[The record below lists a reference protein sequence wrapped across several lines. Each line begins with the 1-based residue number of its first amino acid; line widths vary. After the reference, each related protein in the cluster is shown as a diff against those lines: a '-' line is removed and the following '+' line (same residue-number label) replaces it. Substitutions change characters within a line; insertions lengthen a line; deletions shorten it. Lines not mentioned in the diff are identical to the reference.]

1 MTPTDVAPIATNARR
16 QLNAERVGCILQ
28 ADQVLDL
35 CESYADAIDRLAQIE
50 AIVSAAALAEAQSEG
65 ERERMEGIRAAL
77 YGHRNGECG

>member
-35 CESYADAIDRLAQIE
+35 CESYADAIDRLAQIA
-50 AIVSAAALAEAQSEG
+50 AIV
-65 ERERMEGIRAAL
+65 ERMWVPFCDHDRDEVRKAL
-77 YGHRNGECG
+77 HEIERVCKIGEIGA

>member
-35 CESYADAIDRLAQIE
+35 CESYADAIDRLAQIA
-50 AIVSAAALAEAQSEG
+50 AIVARTWVPFCDHDREAVRESLHEI
-65 ERERMEGIRAAL
+65 ERVCKIGQIPS
-77 YGHRNGECG
+77 